1 MNMQTDDDKLSFV
14 GDYGDVLGEVSF
26 PEDEDGIL
34 NFNHTYVAPSER
46 GSGMA
51 GRLMGQAVRH
61 VRFVG
66 KKARAT
72 CSYAIRWFQKH
83 PEYADILVEPP
94 AAEPAK

>member
-1 MNMQTDDDKLSFV
+1 MNMQTEEDKLSFV
-14 GDYGDVLGEVSF
+14 GDNGDGLGEVSF
-26 PEDEDGIL
+26 PEDEDGVL

-51 GRLMGQAVRH
+51 GHLMSQAVRH
-61 VRFVG
+61 VRFAG

-83 PEYADILVEPP
+83 PECIDVLAEPP
-94 AAEPAK
+94 ATEPVK